1 MTNCLFLS
9 GEGVLKCRC
18 SPCHA
23 NAVNDTCIAKFQC
36 FTGLRLVVENG
47 EQVEIISMGC
57 MSEEENSILQVREII
72 SQYSNMI
79 RNIFCISLLVFFK
92 LRKIQV
98 FCTSWYLFFC
108 KFKIYYRCDYSQV
121 SIKDFILVVM

>member
-79 RNIFCISLLVFFK
+79 RNIFCISLLVFLK
-92 LRKIQV
+92 YIL
-98 FCTSWYLFFC
+98 
-108 KFKIYYRCDYSQV
+108 KFKYFAHHDIC
-121 SIKDFILVVM
+121 LL